1 MGGYASSLPEEQSV
15 DLQLDNKTG
24 DNMAE
29 IVFDLRD
36 QSEENTSFIQL
47 HQQTVV
53 GMTLVIVVVIIIALV
68 LYAFNRCWCWK
79 IHRWCGEEGT
89 QINIMEMGRVNSGMG
104 SDMCLDNNTETK
116 DNEKP
121 KRDKVFTIE

>member
-1 MGGYASSLPEEQSV
+1 
-15 DLQLDNKTG
+15 
-24 DNMAE
+24 MAE

-53 GMTLVIVVVIIIALV
+53 GMTLVIVVMIIIALV
-68 LYAFNRCWCWK
+68 LYAFKQCWCVH
-79 IHRWCGEEGT
+79 IHRWCGEGET
-89 QINIMEMGRVNSGMG
+89 QLNNMEMGRVNSRVN
-104 SDMCLDNNTETK
+104 SNMCLDNNTETK

-121 KRDKVFTIE
+121 KRNKDFIIE